1 MKRIFTFTVL
11 MMAFVMN
18 ALAWE
23 PVIREIHYFGMYYPD
38 SYEPVESS
46 EINCF
51 SSNGYT
57 HDLDYMKFKNR
68 NQPNTPKVTFR
79 SWTDNNKTRF
89 ALNNPDNWEFNKTN
103 STSYPGPGLYNK
115 SDNVTNVWIRNL
127 DSGDK
132 FILEYYRNGGAG
144 DSPKFVQSN
153 NGHNS
158 GTVTGLSE
166 GSTLLGTQEYTCTSG
181 GDVCISM
188 PSKVVIRSLTI
199 IHANYQTATH
209 RIDPITDNGNKGYRY
224 TLTGPGV
231 LEDKKGAVPYI
242 TMRFGHDNDM
252 TFVRDLGNGNFGA
265 SCIVDQTDNL
275 NLDDP
280 NVRLS
285 AAYKKRYINKNG
297 QYSTNMNDV
306 NDTPLS
312 QDEQAAIKERAQKE
326 ANMLKGREWTVFEA
340 DNEWDDKIN
349 WNDNRTHKKDFKW
362 GDNFNS
368 IFPIYG
374 TYFYFFP
381 EVNGKF
387 RVKFYCEG
395 NEEHMPLWY
404 KLRYVTD
411 GNGNKV
417 PEYIPAGDDDPNKD
431 QRREHL
437 KVSYDGGT
445 SFVDINMGANNRDDV
460 TIYEYT
466 ADMEKDGV
474 YYLCANPT
482 IVGREHPIVRLI
494 SYEFIPTFRVD
505 PLYSVVANGATS
517 AHDAATIKGV
527 TIGNFTGINSSNVF
541 NNDAKITINGDKNAP
556 MIKFLGNVAGAT
568 ISLRQNDNDIKLDF
582 DNITYKSGENIN
594 QGGAIV
600 VNLDCPAGKATYVL
614 TVAYDAVDAK
624 WEKVNGIDSRVAAG
638 KVDVKKW
645 DFNSKPLAIGAYGTD
660 DGTRFNPEPSAT
672 NDAWFAKS
680 QLFREIH
687 KADGLTADW
696 QKTFMN
702 LHEGGKEPIF
712 KSVYDMEGDNADM
725 LKETEGLII
734 LADANQLGIYNE
746 NPVSTSDKYNDRYI
760 GLMNGAKLI
769 IPKLE
774 AGDRVVIKMGRYGST
789 SDDASNQYSL
799 ANLKFKNAKDAIGT
813 DISGVYVIGGSSAPT
828 KDDGV
833 TPNGDQRYLH
843 GEYHFIS
850 SGGDFEME
858 INDATLVKLYS
869 IEIYKHDETILTENG
884 ILGDNRQILYT
895 DKDTGERTINLHLHY
910 YGLGE
915 KGAFLS
921 ADKKTGTFKNDNS
934 ISFITT
940 DDMNFTY
947 TPGLT
952 SDSKNAKFGAFKA
965 RIGVKTKDGGR
976 TYVTDY
982 ADYMI
987 GVGYRQTMNY
997 PYTWDFTDLKKYAI
1011 ATGELDNNG
1020 TEKGD
1025 VDDMKTWNNYGL
1037 RVSPENTDGCLFV
1050 SGSQL
1055 YAGATMFPET
1065 KGIGIYHV
1073 NNDTRRNGKMTITGD
1088 GTTESG
1094 GLQVNDNRAS
1104 VDNPLLWEYLVPSV
1118 KSEQAVYVHAK
1129 KVSGATCQAKYL
1141 MNIQSLDLVGTNANY
1156 VPKGWTCKQG
1166 ENIGDIHTSG
1176 TDYSLN
1182 GSRVFE
1188 GFSGYQGKA
1197 LYWRQGYA
1205 AYGYQDGYQLIL
1217 QPGEYV
1223 LTYTMAAWKGSPNY
1237 KVEVLEYNN
1246 LNIVKES
1253 DYIMATPNADGKSS
1267 ADLSGAERNQLSF
1280 TISSTGRYIIR
1291 FSQKGDGFL
1300 EFLLLECSLTS
1311 EKKNFE
1317 YTVTDAGGDVFAM
1330 SLPKNA
1336 TESDVRLCFQGYEV
1350 NKIAVSTDPKT
1361 LNVKGWT
1368 SESRARVIDP
1378 SLTSYMSGKKF
1389 RTYAV
1394 TGVDYSTKTVTLTK
1408 IEDLMPAAENDGDK
1422 NACVIVNGSSDSGIE
1437 GSSEGVFGDQFHLFV
1452 PDMHDYGTE
1461 QGATYLKS
1469 LWDGDS
1475 KMKAKLYPGSVKAVD
1490 GNYTNFAFTC
1500 MYYDLYPETGEKKP
1514 GQTEKK
1520 VGPQAFYRIAGGK
1533 TGTASSKGNQGYL
1546 PILTSK
1552 VGYPV
1557 ESSTS
1562 TGGGN
1567 ARFTLVIIDDDEA
1580 TGIATVEQ
1588 VAEDNGR
1595 FYNLSGQQLSGKPNR
1610 SGLYIVNGKKVYIK
1624 NK

>member
-1 MKRIFTFTVL
+1 MMKRIFTFTVL

-51 SSNGYT
+51 SYNGYT
-57 HDLDYMKFKNR
+57 CDLDYMKFKNR

-79 SWTDNNKTRF
+79 SWTDNSKTRF
-89 ALNNPDNWEFNKTN
+89 ALNAPGNWEFNKTN

-115 SDNVTNVWIRNL
+115 SDNATNVWIRNL
-127 DSGDK
+127 DPGDK
-132 FILEYYRNGGAG
+132 FILEYFRNGGAG

-306 NDTPLS
+306 NGTSLS

-340 DNEWDDKIN
+340 DNEWDDKID
-349 WNDNRTHKKDFKW
+349 WNDNRTHKKEFKW

-417 PEYIPAGDDDPNKD
+417 PEYIPAKDDDPNKD
-431 QRREHL
+431 QHREHL

-445 SFVDINMGANNRDDV
+445 SFEDINMGANNRDNV

-527 TIGNFTGINSSNVF
+527 TIDKFTGINSSNVF
-541 NNDAKITINGDKNAP
+541 NNDEKITINGDKNAP

-660 DGTRFNPEPSAT
+660 DGTRFP

-934 ISFITT
+934 ISFSTT

-1020 TEKGD
+1020 TEKGA
-1025 VDDMKTWNNYGL
+1025 VEDMETWNNYGL
-1037 RVSPENTDGCLFV
+1037 RVSPENADGCLFV

-1055 YAGATMFPET
+1055 YAGTTMFPET

-1073 NNDTRRNGKMTITGD
+1073 NNDTRRNGVMTITGD
-1088 GTTESG
+1088 GTTASG
-1094 GLQVNDNRAS
+1094 GLQVNDSRAEE
-1104 VDNPLLWEYLVPSV
+1104 NKPLLWEYLVPSV

-1129 KVSGATCQAKYL
+1129 KVSGAKISQAKYAL
-1141 MNIQSLDLVGTNANY
+1141 NMKCLDLYGVDEGRIPT
-1156 VPKGWTCKQG
+1156 GWTCIDG
-1166 ENIGDIHTSG
+1166 NNVHNESSS
-1176 TDYSLN
+1176 YST
-1182 GSRVFE
+1182 GPRVF
-1188 GFSGYQGKA
+1188 QAMLNNTAKA
-1197 LYWRQGYA
+1197 LYWRYPQA
-1205 AYGYQDGYQLIL
+1205 IYGYSPDGQSTKKILSLKPGSYQLKF
-1217 QPGEYV
+1217 
-1223 LTYTMAAWKGSPNY
+1223 TMAAWKGVPQY
-1237 KVEVLEYNN
+1237 KVAIFNPTTSDNVA
-1246 LNIVKES
+1246 ES
-1253 DYIMATPNADGKSS
+1253 TVYTAAPYAKNGDEATIYDI
-1267 ADLSGAERNQLSF
+1267 SGAEQHVLNFEIVTQ
-1280 TISSTGRYIIR
+1280 GYYYII
-1291 FSQKGDGFL
+1291 FTDQTSGGGL
-1300 EFLLLECSLTS
+1300 HEFLLLQCDITTPQHE
-1311 EKKNFE
+1311 FE
-1317 YTVTDAGGDVFAM
+1317 YTATDGDVFAM
-1330 SLPKNA
+1330 MLPEDA
-1336 TESDVRLCFQGYEV
+1336 TTSDVNISLQGYEV

-1368 SESRARVIDP
+1368 SESRAHVIDP

-1475 KMKAKLYPGSVKAVD
+1475 KMKAKLYPGSVNAVD

-1500 MYYDLYPETGEKKP
+1500 MYYDIDPETGAKKS
-1514 GQTEKK
+1514 EKK

-1546 PILTSK
+1546 PILTSE